1 MNNKK
6 VKFTVY
12 YSYVIPTTQI
22 LHVFAI
28 KGLFLFICS
37 QNLNF
42 SFHILSYFL
51 SYLLFYSSFFHTRK
65 YLFLSLFPVS
75 VYFDNN
81 IQY

>member
-42 SFHILSYFL
+42 SFHILSYTLVFIIL
-51 SYLLFYSSFFHTRK
+51 
-65 YLFLSLFPVS
+65 PC
-75 VYFDNN
+75 
-81 IQY
+81 